1 MIRFIRA
8 LAALCFLLV
17 PGGAGAYTD
26 PVVCPPPFAELTPAA
41 NAARASD
48 AAFLHLRDIGSD
60 AGYLAADRS
69 VFFAMGTRSAE
80 ALPPYI
86 LAEDQLRIVLF
97 LGKGTPLPGGLVVG
111 GPAADIVRIFGPV
124 YPVSRSDIYENEP
137 RTGMYTE
144 NTHTFRDGRMF
155 RYYTLTY
162 ADRNGRSVQ
171 FLVDRDT
178 KTIAAAA
185 CWDDSLF
192 SRPDTAAADALT
204 RWGLWRL
211 LFPSP
216 SGQGAL
222 AL

>member
-8 LAALCFLLV
+8 LTALCFLLV

-26 PVVCPPPFAELTPAA
+26 PIVCPPPFTELTPAD
-41 NAARASD
+41 NAARASE

-69 VFFAMGTRSAE
+69 AFFAMGTRSAE

-86 LAEDQLRIVLF
+86 LAEGQLRIVLF
-97 LGKGTPLPGGLVVG
+97 LGKGTPLPGGLAVG

-144 NTHTFRDGRMF
+144 NTHTFRDGRAF

-216 SGQGAL
+216 TGQGAL

>member
-8 LAALCFLLV
+8 LTALCFLLV

-26 PVVCPPPFAELTPAA
+26 PIVCPPPFTELTPAA

-69 VFFAMGTRSAE
+69 AFFAMGTRSAE

-86 LAEDQLRIVLF
+86 LAEGQLRIVLF
-97 LGKGTPLPGGLVVG
+97 LGKGTPLPCGLAVG
-111 GPAADIVRIFGPV
+111 GPASDIVRIFGPV

-137 RTGMYTE
+137 RSGMYTE

-216 SGQGAL
+216 TGQGAL

>member
-1 MIRFIRA
+1 MIRFLRA
-8 LAALCFLLV
+8 LAALCILLV

-26 PVVCPPPFAELTPAA
+26 PIVCPPPFTELTPAA

-48 AAFLHLRDIGSD
+48 AAFLHLRDMGSD

-69 VFFAMGTRSAE
+69 TFFAMGTRSTE

-86 LAEDQLRIVLF
+86 LAEGQLRIVLF

-111 GPAADIVRIFGPV
+111 GPASDIVRIFGPV

-171 FLVDRDT
+171 FLVDRNT

-216 SGQGAL
+216 TGQGAL

>member
-8 LAALCFLLV
+8 LAALYLLLV
-17 PGGAGAYTD
+17 PGGAGAYTN

-69 VFFAMGTRSAE
+69 VFFAMGTRSTE

-86 LAEDQLRIVLF
+86 LAEGQLRIVLF
-97 LGKGTPLPGGLVVG
+97 LGKGTPLPGGLAVG
-111 GPAADIVRIFGPV
+111 GPASDIVRIFGPV